1 MHTVILFG
9 HDDDFN
15 YKTNDLRE
23 LLRDVLPQF
32 PDAFHFYTD
41 FSGLEVGAP
50 KWQPMCMNSKRTS
63 SRKSQRLRNLLVLSF
78 HFPLLSSPHL
88 F

>member
-32 PDAFHFYTD
+32 PDAFHFHTD

-50 KWQPMCMNSKRTS
+50 NWQPMCMNSKRTS
-63 SRKSQRLRNLLVLSF
+63 IASVKSE
-78 HFPLLSSPHL
+78 
-88 F
+88 